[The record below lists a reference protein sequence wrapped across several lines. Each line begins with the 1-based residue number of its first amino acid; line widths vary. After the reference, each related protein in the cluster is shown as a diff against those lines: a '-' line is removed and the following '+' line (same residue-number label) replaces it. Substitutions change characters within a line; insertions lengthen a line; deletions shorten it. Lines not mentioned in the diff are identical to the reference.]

1 MTARPEY
8 KLVPL
13 GDRAILADFHPSLDL
28 TVNARI
34 QRLAQAVQ
42 LRRPPWLR
50 DVVPALG
57 SLALHFDRASLD
69 PDASPL
75 RLAGELIER
84 CLSGELPELA
94 QFTRTVE
101 LPVCYE
107 ADLAPDLEEVAQ
119 RCGLSPEEVVR
130 RHAASAHRVLMVGF
144 VPGHP
149 YIGGLDPSLSVP
161 RRATPRQRVPVGSIA
176 TANAQTVV
184 YPYDSPSGWSV
195 IGRTPER
202 IFDVRRSPPALMG
215 PGDRV
220 SFVPISRAEYERRRS
235 GSAA

>member
-1 MTARPEY
+1 MPLEPKGY

-13 GDRAILADFHPSLDL
+13 GDRAILADFSPTLDL
-28 TVNARI
+28 DVNAEI
-34 QRLAQAVQ
+34 QRLAQAI
-42 LRRPPWLR
+42 RRARPKWLQ

-69 PDASPL
+69 KGASPL

-84 CLSGELPELA
+84 CLAGKLPELGEFA
-94 QFTRTVE
+94 RTIE

-107 ADLAPDLEEVAQ
+107 GDLAPDLEDVAR
-119 RCGLSPEEVVR
+119 RCGLTPEEVVR
-130 RHAASAHRVLMVGF
+130 RHASSPHRVLMVGF

-149 YIGGLDPSLSVP
+149 YIGGLDPQVSVP
-161 RRATPRQRVPVGSIA
+161 RRATPRQRVAIGSVA

-184 YPYDSPSGWSV
+184 YPFDSPSGWSV

-202 IFDVRRSPPALMG
+202 IFDVHQSPPALMG

-220 SFVPISRAEYERRRS
+220 KFVPITRKEFERL
-235 GSAA
+235 SATVA